1 MDDDNNFAPPMIP
14 KSLSLS
20 RRGAW
25 GQVAVA
31 GLLITVL
38 PGLTLLWL
46 GNIHI
51 RGVTLHPSTFWA
63 AGGGIFVVVAL
74 GYALLVKYPVSI
86 VRLRHYLQ
94 ILAGGGIPEL
104 VNIAKDEDDLAA
116 VQGYLEKII
125 QMAEDRIHMLKKQH
139 DLELET
145 ERQRVMVESIGTMC
159 HHLGQPA
166 STLSMGLYRLKNN
179 PEPVEVPKIL
189 TECEESFNSMSE
201 ILEKLRAISHYCSEA
216 YLAKTPE
223 ETDSSTAPSPDSRII
238 TGVTA

>member
-1 MDDDNNFAPPMIP
+1 MNNKKSPDPPMIP

-38 PGLTLLWL
+38 PALTLLWL

-63 AGGGIFVVVAL
+63 AGGGMFTVITL

-104 VNIAKDEDDLAA
+104 VNIAKDEDDLVA
-116 VQGYLEKII
+116 VQDYLEQII
-125 QMAEDRIHMLKKQH
+125 KMAEDRIQMLKKQH
-139 DLELET
+139 DLELDA
-145 ERQRVMVESIGTMC
+145 ERHRVMCESIGTMC

-166 STLSMGLYRLKNN
+166 STLSMGLYRLKNS
-179 PEPVEVPKIL
+179 PEAAEVPKIL
-189 TECEESFNSMSE
+189 AECEESFNSMSE
-201 ILEKLRAISHYCSEA
+201 ILDKLRAISHYCTEA
-216 YLAKTPE
+216 YLTNKQEP
-223 ETDSSTAPSPDSRII
+223 TDSQTSAPDTRII
-238 TGVTA
+238 AGVTE

>member
-1 MDDDNNFAPPMIP
+1 MNVNDNSTPPLIP

-25 GQVAVA
+25 GQVAIA

-38 PGLTLLWL
+38 PALTLLWL
-46 GNIHI
+46 GNIYS
-51 RGVTLHPSTFWA
+51 RGINLPPSTFWG
-63 AGGGIFVVVAL
+63 AGGGIFAVVTL

-104 VNIAKDEDDLAA
+104 VNIAKDEDDLVA
-116 VQGYLEKII
+116 VQGYLEQII
-125 QMAEDRIHMLKKQH
+125 KMAEDRIQMLKKQH

-179 PEPVEVPKIL
+179 PDPMEVPKIL

-201 ILEKLRAISHYCSEA
+201 ILDKLRAISHYCSEP
-216 YLAKTPE
+216 YLANKPE
-223 ETDSSTAPSPDSRII
+223 QTDSSAPAPDARII
-238 TGVTA
+238 AGVTA

>member
-1 MDDDNNFAPPMIP
+1 MDDNNNSTPPMIP

-38 PGLTLLWL
+38 PALTLFWL
-46 GNIHI
+46 LHIHS
-51 RGVTLHPSTFWA
+51 RGITFPSSAYWWV
-63 AGGGIFVVVAL
+63 GGAVSVVIAL

-104 VNIAKDEDDLAA
+104 VSIAKDEDDLVA
-116 VQGYLEKII
+116 VQGYLQQII
-125 QMAEDRIHMLKKQH
+125 KMAEDRIQMLKKQH
-139 DLELET
+139 DLELDA

-179 PEPVEVPKIL
+179 PAPVEVPKIL

-201 ILEKLRAISHYCSEA
+201 ILDKLRAISHYCSEP
-216 YLAKTPE
+216 YLSKNPE
-223 ETDSSTAPSPDSRII
+223 LTDSPAPAPDARII
-238 TGVTA
+238 AGVTA

>member
-1 MDDDNNFAPPMIP
+1 MNDNYSSESKMIP

-46 GNIHI
+46 WNVHL
-51 RGVTLHPSTFWA
+51 RNVHYPDSTFWA
-63 AGGGIFVVVAL
+63 VGGGIATVITL

-104 VNIAKDEDDLAA
+104 VNIAKDEDDLVA
-116 VQGYLEKII
+116 VQEYLEQII
-125 QMAEDRIHMLKKQH
+125 KMAEDRIQMLKKQH
-139 DLELET
+139 ELKLNA
-145 ERQRVMVESIGTMC
+145 ERHRVMCESIGTMC

-179 PEPVEVPKIL
+179 SEPVEVPKIVA
-189 TECEESFNSMSE
+189 ECEESFNAMSE
-201 ILEKLRAISHYCSEA
+201 ILDKLRAISHYCTETYLSQNPEQSESPA
-216 YLAKTPE
+216 A
-223 ETDSSTAPSPDSRII
+223 APDTRII
-238 TGVTA
+238 AGVTE

>member
-1 MDDDNNFAPPMIP
+1 MNDNVSSDPHMIP

-46 GNIHI
+46 ANIHM

-63 AGGGIFVVVAL
+63 AGGGIFAVIAL

-94 ILAGGGIPEL
+94 VLAGGGIPEL

-116 VQGYLEKII
+116 VQGYLETII
-125 QMAEDRIHMLKKQH
+125 KMAEDRIQMLKKQH

-179 PEPVEVPKIL
+179 PETEEVPKIL
-189 TECEESFNSMSE
+189 AECEESFNAMSE
-201 ILEKLRAISHYCSEA
+201 ILDKLRAISHYCSES
-216 YLAKTPE
+216 YLAKKP
-223 ETDSSTAPSPDSRII
+223 DQADNSAAAPDSRII
-238 TGVTA
+238 AGVTE

>member
-1 MDDDNNFAPPMIP
+1 MNDNKSSDAHLTP

-38 PGLTLLWL
+38 PGLMLLWL
-46 GNIHI
+46 WNVHL
-51 RGVTLHPSTFWA
+51 RNVHYPDSTFWA
-63 AGGGIFVVVAL
+63 VGAGIVAVITL
-74 GYALLVKYPVSI
+74 GYAVLFKYPVSI

-94 ILAGGGIPEL
+94 VLAGGGIPEL
-104 VNIAKDEDDLAA
+104 VNIAKDEDDLVA
-116 VQGYLEKII
+116 VQEYLEQII
-125 QMAEDRIHMLKKQH
+125 KMAEDRIQLLKKQH

-179 PEPVEVPKIL
+179 PEPAEVPSIVAG
-189 TECEESFNSMSE
+189 CEESFNAMSE
-201 ILEKLRAISHYCSEA
+201 TLDKLRSISHYCTET
-216 YLAKTPE
+216 YLSKNPE
-223 ETDSSTAPSPDSRII
+223 QTENPVASPDSRII
-238 TGVTA
+238 AGVTE

>member
-1 MDDDNNFAPPMIP
+1 MNENNSGDAHMIP

-46 GNIHI
+46 WNVHL
-51 RGVTLHPSTFWA
+51 RDVHYPDSTFWA
-63 AGGGIFVVVAL
+63 VGGGIAAVITL

-86 VRLRHYLQ
+86 VRLRQYLM

-104 VNIAKDEDDLAA
+104 VNIAKDEDDLEA
-116 VQGYLEKII
+116 VEEYLKQII
-125 QMAEDRIHMLKKQH
+125 KMAEDRIKMLKKQH

-166 STLSMGLYRLKNN
+166 ATLSMGLYSLKNN
-179 PEPVEVPKIL
+179 PEPTEVPKIVAD
-189 TECEESFNSMSE
+189 CEASFNAMSE
-201 ILEKLRAISHYCSEA
+201 TLDKLRAISHYCTEA
-216 YLAKTPE
+216 YLSKNPE
-223 ETDSSTAPSPDSRII
+223 QTENPVAAPDTNII
-238 TGVTA
+238 AGVTA

>member
-1 MDDDNNFAPPMIP
+1 MNDNNSSDSHMIP
-14 KSLSLS
+14 QSLSLS

-46 GNIHI
+46 WNVHL
-51 RGVTLHPSTFWA
+51 RDVHYPDSTFWA
-63 AGGGIFVVVAL
+63 VGGGIATVITL

-94 ILAGGGIPEL
+94 VLAGGGIPEL
-104 VNIAKDEDDLAA
+104 VNIAKDEDDLVA
-116 VQGYLEKII
+116 VQEYLQQII
-125 QMAEDRIHMLKKQH
+125 KMAEDRIQMLKKQH

-166 STLSMGLYRLKNN
+166 SALSMGLYRLKNK
-179 PEPVEVPKIL
+179 PEAAEVPKIVA
-189 TECEESFNSMSE
+189 ECEESFNAMSE
-201 ILEKLRAISHYCSEA
+201 ILDKLRSISHYCTEA
-216 YLAKTPE
+216 YLSQNPE
-223 ETDSSTAPSPDSRII
+223 QTDSPAPAPDSRII
-238 TGVTA
+238 AGVTE

>member
-1 MDDDNNFAPPMIP
+1 MNNNNRSDPHMIP

-46 GNIHI
+46 WNVHL
-51 RGVTLHPSTFWA
+51 RNVHYPDSTFWA
-63 AGGGIFVVVAL
+63 VGGGIATVILL

-94 ILAGGGIPEL
+94 VLAGGGIPEL

-116 VQGYLEKII
+116 VQGYLEQII
-125 QMAEDRIHMLKKQH
+125 KMAEDRIQMLKKQH
-139 DLELET
+139 ELQLDA
-145 ERQRVMVESIGTMC
+145 ERHRVMCESIGTMC

-166 STLSMGLYRLKNN
+166 STLSMGLYRLKNS
-179 PEPVEVPKIL
+179 PEPVEIPTIVA
-189 TECEESFNSMSE
+189 ECEDSFNAMSE
-201 ILEKLRAISHYCSEA
+201 TLDKLRAISHYCTEA
-216 YLAKTPE
+216 YLSKNFE
-223 ETDSSTAPSPDSRII
+223 QTDSPASAPGTNII
-238 TGVTA
+238 AGVTA

>member
-1 MDDDNNFAPPMIP
+1 MYGKNSSDPHFNP

-38 PGLTLLWL
+38 PALTLFWL
-46 GNIHI
+46 GYNHS
-51 RGVTLHPSTFWA
+51 RGITIPPMTIWG
-63 AGGGIFVVVAL
+63 AGGGVFSVIVL

-86 VRLRHYLQ
+86 VRLRHYLA

-116 VQGYLEKII
+116 VQYYLERII
-125 QMAEDRIHMLKKQH
+125 KMSEDRIQMLKKQY
-139 DLELET
+139 DAELEA

-166 STLSMGLYRLKNN
+166 SVLSMGLYRLKNN
-179 PEPVEVPKIL
+179 PEPEEALKLL
-189 TECEESFNSMSE
+189 TDCEEAFNSMSE
-201 ILEKLRAISHYCSEA
+201 ILDKLRAISHYCSES
-216 YLAKTPE
+216 YLPKKPDQ
-223 ETDSSTAPSPDSRII
+223 TDSSSPAPDSRILA
-238 TGVTA
+238 GVTA

>member
-1 MDDDNNFAPPMIP
+1 MNDNNSSTPHLTP

-38 PGLTLLWL
+38 PALTLLWL
-46 GNIHI
+46 WHVHSRGIH
-51 RGVTLHPSTFWA
+51 LPSATFWG
-63 AGGGIFVVVAL
+63 AGGGIVAVISL
-74 GYALLVKYPVSI
+74 GYALLVKYPISI

-104 VNIAKDEDDLAA
+104 VNIAKDEDDLVA
-116 VQGYLEKII
+116 VQEYLKCII
-125 QMAEDRIHMLKKQH
+125 KMAEDRIQILKKQH
-139 DLELET
+139 DLELES

-179 PEPVEVPKIL
+179 PGAEEVQKIL
-189 TECEESFNSMSE
+189 TECEDSFNAMSE
-201 ILEKLRAISHYCSEA
+201 ILDKLRAISHYSSEA
-216 YLAKTPE
+216 YLDKKSEQTESPA
-223 ETDSSTAPSPDSRII
+223 SAPDTRII
-238 TGVTA
+238 AGVTE

>member
-1 MDDDNNFAPPMIP
+1 MNKKNRSDPHMIP

-46 GNIHI
+46 GNIHM
-51 RGVTLHPSTFWA
+51 RNVTLHPSTFWA

-116 VQGYLEKII
+116 VQDYLEQII
-125 QMAEDRIHMLKKQH
+125 KMAEDRIQMLKKQH

-166 STLSMGLYRLKNN
+166 SALSMGLYRLKNN
-179 PEPVEVPKIL
+179 PESAEVPKIL

-201 ILEKLRAISHYCSEA
+201 ILDKLRAISHYCSEA

-223 ETDSSTAPSPDSRII
+223 QADSSATAPDDRII
-238 TGVTA
+238 AGVTA